1 MLIGNIWQ
9 ARDIRMNRSGERDRY
24 YPEENRPLSQA
35 ILELIEEQRE
45 ENLIDADFRLYDDI
59 NPDALNRLFQE
70 DAEGETLV
78 KFDTGGMTVRL
89 WADGAVDIQVT
100 PQEDKG

>member
-1 MLIGNIWQ
+1 MG
-9 ARDIRMNRSGERDRY
+9 RGEERDRY
-24 YPEENRPLSQA
+24 YPEEDRPLSEA
-35 ILELIEEQRE
+35 ILDLIEEQRE

-78 KFDTGGMTVRL
+78 KFDTGGMTVKL
-89 WADGAVDIQVT
+89 WSDGAIDIHVIPKEEDVSQEEDT
-100 PQEDKG
+100 PNEEDE